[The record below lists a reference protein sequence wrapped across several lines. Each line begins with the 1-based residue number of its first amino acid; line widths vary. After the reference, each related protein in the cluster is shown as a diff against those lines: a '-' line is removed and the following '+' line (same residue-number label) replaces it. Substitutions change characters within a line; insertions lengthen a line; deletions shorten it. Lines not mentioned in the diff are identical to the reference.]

1 MLRKLLLAATLFAG
15 LFGMTSASVSA
26 QSNQI
31 DNSRMRLERQI
42 RREILTL
49 PYYGVFDAIGY
60 QLNGNTVTL
69 TGYVVQPITKS
80 DAQGAVEDING
91 IERVINN
98 IEVLPL
104 SPNDDRIRQ
113 QTLRTLANRGSLYRY
128 FLGANPAIRI
138 IVNRGRIQLEGFVD
152 NKGDYNLA
160 NITARGIPGT
170 FGVKN
175 NLQVVRES
183 R

>member
-1 MLRKLLLAATLFAG
+1 MIKRIFLLTFLFVSLFVATN
-15 LFGMTSASVSA
+15 SVSA
-26 QSNQI
+26 QTDSKI
-31 DNSRMRLERQI
+31 ERQV
-42 RREILTL
+42 RKEILTL

-60 QLNGNTVTL
+60 QINGSTVTL
-69 TGYVVQPITKS
+69 TGYVVRPITKS
-80 DAQGAVEDING
+80 DAKGAVEDING
-91 IERVINN
+91 VERVINN

-113 QTLRTLANRGSLYRY
+113 SALRSLANRGSLYRY

-138 IVNRGRIQLEGFVD
+138 IVNRGRILLEGFVD

-160 NITARGIPGT
+160 NITARTVPGS

-175 NLQVVRES
+175 NLQIVRD
-183 R
+183 

>member
-1 MLRKLLLAATLFAG
+1 MLKKLFLLAVLFAG
-15 LFGMTSASVSA
+15 LFGTTNLVSA
-26 QSNQI
+26 QTNQ
-31 DNSRMRLERQI
+31 NSGASRLERQV
-42 RREILTL
+42 RKEILTL

-60 QLNGNTVTL
+60 QINGSTVTL
-69 TGYVVQPITKS
+69 TGYVVRPITKS
-80 DAQGAVEDING
+80 DAKGAIEDIAG
-91 IERVINN
+91 VERVVNN

-113 QTLRTLANRGSLYRY
+113 QTLRALANRGGLYRY

-160 NITARGIPGT
+160 NITARGIPGA
-170 FGVKN
+170 FGVTN
-175 NLQVVRES
+175 NLRVVRDE
-183 R
+183 